1 MGSEEA
7 DAHKGEAAKEYDVG
21 EAPAVCKRLV
31 INAQT
36 GEIEPYLIEKQEPAY
51 CPRVI
56 TWEEV
61 H

>member
-1 MGSEEA
+1 MSESSIIIS
-7 DAHKGEAAKEYDVG
+7 K
-21 EAPAVCKRLV
+21 LV

-36 GEIEPYLIEKQEPAY
+36 GQIEPYVDKKQGAAY

>member
-1 MGSEEA
+1 MRT
-7 DAHKGEAAKEYDVG
+7 KGEAAKEYDVG